1 MLTLIMWIIDL
12 GKTKIRPGSHIYH
25 DITTLRP
32 KYHDIEIPRPKNCD
46 IEIWGPKHHNIKK
59 WRQRTQDIMILRHFF
74 TGRKAETSRFQN
86 QKVTTLS
93 FCGILTLMPH
103 DKHWWYS
110 RTLTEHRNTDKSPE
124 H

>member
-32 KYHDIEIPRPKNCD
+32 KSHDIEIPRPKNCD
-46 IEIWGPKHHNIKK
+46 IEIWGLKHHNIKK

-74 TGRKAETSRFQN
+74 TGRKSRDI
-86 QKVTTLS
+86 K
-93 FCGILTLMPH
+93 IP
-103 DKHWWYS
+103 KP
-110 RTLTEHRNTDKSPE
+110 KSHNIEFLWNSGSYAP
-124 H
+124 